1 MNNQIKGMFYYYTV
15 DVVRT
20 AKIFFTIL
28 IGIIIASAVICYLL
42 LGIDEFKMYFAIPFA
57 TYFNVGIIGFQLV
70 KGNVPFGLK
79 MGATRKN
86 MYVMQLYFMFVY
98 SVVIAFIGSTLQQ
111 ITEWLF
117 QAAGITNYIYVHP
130 AMLLTDNWIM
140 RIVVDTL
147 VMFFIMALL
156 YFIALIFYRTGLAG
170 GGIVLGALLVISLYG
185 AFEGWLVDS
194 LINLFSDTT
203 IMTFVSM
210 FFIGIVFYLLGFPF
224 MRKVTIVNRR

>member
-20 AKIFFTIL
+20 AKIFFSIL
-28 IGIIIASAVICYLL
+28 IGIIIASAIICYLL
-42 LGIDEFKMYFAIPFA
+42 LGVDEFKMYFAIPFA
-57 TYFNVGIIGFQLV
+57 TYFNVGIVGFQLV

-98 SVVIAFIGSTLQQ
+98 SLAIAFIGSTLQQ
-111 ITEWLF
+111 ITEWIF
-117 QAAGITNYIYVHP
+117 QAAGVTNYIYVHP

-147 VMFFIMALL
+147 VMFLIMAVL
-156 YFIALIFYRTGLAG
+156 YFIALLFYRTGLAG
-170 GGIVLGALLVISLYG
+170 GGTVLGVLMVVILYG
-185 AFEGWLVDS
+185 AFEGWLVDAVV
-194 LINLFSDTT
+194 NLFSDVT
-203 IMTFVSM
+203 IMTFISM
-210 FFIGIVFYLLGFPF
+210 FFIGIVFYLIGFPF
-224 MRKVTIVNRR
+224 MRKITIINRR